1 MPTEPMTLEIILT
14 LIILAAAVILF
25 ISEKLR
31 PDLIALMV
39 LLALTLTGLVT
50 LEEAISGFSSPAVIV
65 VWAMFVLSA
74 GLART
79 GVTNMLGARVMQF
92 AGRGEA
98 RLIAVLML
106 AAGLI
111 SGYTGMNNTG
121 TTALMLPVVTE
132 IARRTR
138 RAASHLLL
146 PMLYAIL
153 IGGMSLLISSPVN
166 LLANEALQE
175 SGYPPLG
182 MFAFT
187 PAATV
192 FFVAAILFIAL
203 IGRRWLPT
211 RQTPKP
217 LAAAAGVPTQAALQA
232 DHLTLYGLEERLAY
246 FNLPEDS
253 LLKGKSLAESRIGTA
268 LGLTILGVQREGREL
283 LPPAA
288 DMILEGGDRL
298 LVLGRL
304 DRLKALIEHPP
315 YRLVK
320 DPVTITQILSAQVGL
335 AEFTLNA
342 ETTSL
347 NGKSLSEI
355 GMRQNYGVNV
365 LAIQQADT
373 TRRTNLQ
380 NMKLMPGDTL
390 LIQGPIVR
398 LEDLRGMPG
407 YRRLG
412 KDDARAYQLEDRLL
426 YLSLPE
432 DSYLVGS
439 TLAETRLGAAYG
451 LAVLD
456 VIRKRENWLMPKAEM
471 VLEPGDVLIV
481 EGRPQDIDVVR
492 GLQNLTI
499 ETNVDIDL
507 DELEAGPLSF
517 VEVVLSPYSSLADKT
532 IRELHFREKYGLS
545 VLAIWRGSRAYRTDL
560 GDFRLQY
567 GDALLCY
574 GPRDRFAI
582 LARDEAFIVLSPGL
596 QPPPRQ
602 NRAAVALLILAGVIA
617 SVMFNWLPIAIAALI
632 GMALMVLTGCLTMDE
647 AYRAIE
653 WKAVFLIAGM
663 LPLGIAIQQSGTA
676 DYIAALMINSLGGMG
691 PVVILGSV
699 FLLTLLGTQF
709 IPNPVMAVLMAPI
722 AITTAANLGVQ
733 PYAFLMGVAYAATS
747 SFLTPVAHPANVL
760 VMSPGGYHFGDYLK
774 NGLMIAVIIFVLALI
789 LLPLL
794 FPF

>member
-1 MPTEPMTLEIILT
+1 MTSEIALT
-14 LIILAAAVILF
+14 LVILAAAVILF
-25 ISEKLR
+25 ISEKIR
-31 PDLIALMV
+31 PDLIALLVM
-39 LLALTLTGLVT
+39 LALVLTGLVS
-50 LEEAISGFSSPAVIV
+50 LEQAISGFSNPAVIV

-79 GVTNMLGARVMQF
+79 GIASALGERVMRF

-146 PMLYAIL
+146 PMLYGTL

-166 LLANEALQE
+166 LLANEALE
-175 SGYPPLG
+175 GSGYAPLG

-187 PAATV
+187 PAASIFLVT
-192 FFVAAILFIAL
+192 AIVYIAL
-203 IGRRWLPT
+203 IGRRLLPT

-217 LAAAAGVPTQAALQA
+217 LVAGADVPTQAALEA

-246 FNLPEDS
+246 FILPKDS
-253 LLKGKSLAESRIGTA
+253 ALQGKSLAESRFGTA
-268 LGLTILGVQREGREL
+268 LGLNILSVQRNGREN
-283 LPPAA
+283 LPP
-288 DMILEGGDRL
+288 DPGMTLHGGDRL

-304 DRLKALIEHPP
+304 DRLNDLIQHPP
-315 YRLVK
+315 YRVIK

-335 AEFTLNA
+335 AEFTLTE
-342 ETTSL
+342 ETQFT
-347 NGKSLSEI
+347 GKSLAQIE
-355 GMRQNYGVNV
+355 MRQHYGVNV
-365 LAIQQADT
+365 LAIQRADI

-380 NMKLMPGDTL
+380 NMELKSGDTL
-390 LIQGPIVR
+390 LIQGPISR
-398 LEDLRGMPG
+398 LEDLRQLPG
-407 YRRLG
+407 FRRLS
-412 KDDARAYQLEDRLL
+412 KEDASAYQLEDRLV
-426 YLSLPE
+426 YLAIQE
-432 DSYLVGS
+432 DSHLVGR

-456 VIRKRENWLMPKAEM
+456 IIRARESWLMPSPETILQA
-471 VLEPGDVLIV
+471 GDVLIV

-499 ETNVDIDL
+499 KTDVDIEL
-507 DELEAGPLSF
+507 AELESGPLSF
-517 VEVVLSPYSSLADKT
+517 VEVVLSPYSILAGKT

-545 VLAIWRGSRAYRTDL
+545 VLAIWRGTRAYRTDL

-596 QPPPRQ
+596 QLPPRR
-602 NRAAVALLILAGVIA
+602 NRAPVALLILAGVIA
-617 SVMFNWLPIAIAALI
+617 AVIFNLLPIAIAALI
-632 GMALMVLTGCLTMDE
+632 GMVLMVLTGCLTMDE

-663 LPLGIAIQQSGTA
+663 LPLGIALQQSGTA
-676 DYIAALMINSLGGMG
+676 DFVAALVVNSLGGLG
-691 PVVILGSV
+691 PITILGSL

-722 AITTAANLGVQ
+722 AITTAASLGVQ
-733 PYAFLMGVAYAATS
+733 PYAFLLGVAYAATS

-760 VMSPGGYHFGDYLK
+760 VLSPGGYRFGDYLK
-774 NGLMIAVIIFVLALI
+774 SGFMVAVIIFVLTLV
-789 LLPLL
+789 LLPRL